1 MTDLLAQREA
11 GAFATMTD
19 VEAFTANLKTV
30 VDWRDELPS
39 KLDRATLRFLLC
51 GLDPEQE
58 QRTEEVSAFVSLI
71 TVRRLSCRRRANPP
85 AKHRSLTS

>member
-1 MTDLLAQREA
+1 MTHMRA
-11 GAFATMTD
+11 GTASALITFAD
-19 VEAFTANLKTV
+19 VEAFTAKLKV
-30 VDWRDELPS
+30 ISDWRDELQS
-39 KLDRATLRFLLC
+39 KLDRATLRFELC

-71 TVRRLSCRRRANPP
+71 TGRRPSCRRRANPP

>member
-1 MTDLLAQREA
+1 MTRITAPTADV
-11 GAFATMTD
+11 FANITD
-19 VEAFTANLKTV
+19 VEVFTANLKIV
-30 VDWRDELPS
+30 ADWRDELVC
-39 KLDRATLRFLLC
+39 KLRRAALRFELC

-71 TVRRLSCRRRANPP
+71 TGRRPSCRRRANPP